1 MAAVTQYEHDWR
13 FQRLLGAAPGRVIP
27 IVLGVAK
34 AGYVIS
40 GDADTTIQPFSG
52 DQGSSQGFPLPL
64 ACRARRLMIQV
75 LSNSLSGSSSL
86 RLMKN
91 ETDTGLAL
99 TIPAGGEGL
108 FTAEG
113 SVDYAQGDRLM
124 FHLIT
129 GGSNTEAIDI
139 PAISVLLEPI

>member
-13 FQRLLGAAPGRVIP
+13 FQKLLGAAPGRVIP
-27 IVLGVAK
+27 IVLGIAK

-40 GDADTTIQPFSG
+40 GGADTSIQPFSG

-75 LSNSLSGSSSL
+75 LSNSLSDSSSL

-91 ETDTGLAL
+91 ETDTALQL
-99 TIPAGGEGL
+99 TIPAGGTGL
-108 FTAEG
+108 FSAEG
-113 SVDYAQGDRLM
+113 SVDFAQGDRLM

-129 GGSNTEAIDI
+129 GGSDVESIDI